1 MCFFCFVFLCAPSSP
16 RARLFLKALTRNRR
30 TLEKNKYAPHFVAH
44 PCLSV
49 MATAHCA
56 VLCCC
61 CFHSF
66 SATPFF
72 KYARPTGQLCT
83 GKCTRTFAA
92 TSPSL
97 FSLYV
102 RSSLRRPP
110 LSPCT
115 GLLMCQTMCLS
126 LRQHDCLCV
135 CSFAR
140 SPECPSIGRFND
152 NDWLNQPITATP
164 ARYQLRSKRNAGD
177 VCGAIPRGCV

>member
-110 LSPCT
+110 LSSVPVCWCAKPCV
-115 GLLMCQTMCLS
+115 CLS
-126 LRQHDCLCV
+126 AKMTVCVSVRLRVRLSV
-135 CSFAR
+135 RRLVASTII
-140 SPECPSIGRFND
+140 IG
-152 NDWLNQPITATP
+152 
-164 ARYQLRSKRNAGD
+164 
-177 VCGAIPRGCV
+177 